1 MDDKIEAVLA
11 EYESRATQ
19 ETKAI
24 DALTEPEMLRRRDD
38 FLLPVG
44 RGTGTLLNV
53 LAHEMPARTML
64 EIGCAYGYSTMW
76 LAQAARDVD
85 GLVISLELHQ
95 SKVDYAQT
103 MLERAGLAEYV
114 RFVVGDARASLAAL
128 DRTFDLVLLDLW
140 KDLYVRCFD
149 MVVPRLNPGAIVV
162 ADNMLYPIA
171 TRPQAELYRVHVRTR
186 HDMDSVLLPVG
197 SGIEITRFNPAR
209 IETGDRR

>member
-1 MDDKIEAVLA
+1 MDDRIEAVLA

-24 DALTEPEMLRRRDD
+24 DTLTEPEMLRRRDD

-76 LAQAARDVD
+76 LAKAARDVD

-103 MLERAGLAEYV
+103 MLEKAGLAEYV

-128 DRTFDLVLLDLW
+128 DHTV
-140 KDLYVRCFD
+140 
-149 MVVPRLNPGAIVV
+149 
-162 ADNMLYPIA
+162 
-171 TRPQAELYRVHVRTR
+171 
-186 HDMDSVLLPVG
+186 
-197 SGIEITRFNPAR
+197 
-209 IETGDRR
+209 

>member
-1 MDDKIEAVLA
+1 MDERIEAVLA
-11 EYESRATQ
+11 EYESRSAE

-44 RGTGTLLNV
+44 RGTGTLLSV
-53 LAHEMPARTML
+53 LAHEMPARTIL

-85 GLVISLELHQ
+85 GMVISLERHQ
-95 SKVDYAQT
+95 SKVDYAKT
-103 MLERAGLAEYV
+103 MLEKAGLAEYV
-114 RFVVGDARASLAAL
+114 RFVVGDARASLVDL
-128 DRTFDLVLLDLW
+128 DHTFDLVLLDLW
-140 KDLYVRCFD
+140 KDLYIRCFD
-149 MVVPRLNPGAIVV
+149 LVVPRLNPGAIVV

-197 SGIEITRFNPAR
+197 SGIEVTRFHPGR
-209 IETGDRR
+209 PESRR